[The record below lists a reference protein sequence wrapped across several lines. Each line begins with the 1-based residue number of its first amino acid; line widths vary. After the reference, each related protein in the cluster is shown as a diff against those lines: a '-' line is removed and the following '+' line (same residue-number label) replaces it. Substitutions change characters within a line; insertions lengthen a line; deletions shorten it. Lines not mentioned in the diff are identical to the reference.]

1 MNRLAARD
9 AVHEV
14 YRYDAG
20 HGSLVVE
27 ERIKQVR
34 LELDFALRHLGQAA
48 GRGPGEGH
56 QVGEDDGVRAG

>member
-1 MNRLAARD
+1 VERLQD
-9 AVHEV
+9 LDKPHEV

-34 LELDFALRHLGQAA
+34 LELAFAQRY
-48 GRGPGEGH
+48 
-56 QVGEDDGVRAG
+56 VGG